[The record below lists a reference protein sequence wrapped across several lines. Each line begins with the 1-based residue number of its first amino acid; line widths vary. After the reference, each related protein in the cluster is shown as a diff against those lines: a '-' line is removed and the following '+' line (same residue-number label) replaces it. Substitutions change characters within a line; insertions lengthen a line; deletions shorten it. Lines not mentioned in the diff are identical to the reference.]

1 MLNKEVLINIFKK
14 LLEEAKNSCD
24 DFNSADGKIG
34 DGDLGVTI
42 LHGLEEINNT
52 INKFSDDIGANFML
66 CSQAFVK
73 KSGSS
78 FGTLIAFSFMNI
90 SKNLKGKTECNHD
103 DIISIF
109 ETALKTILE
118 RGKTNLGDKTIA
130 DTLDLIIK
138 NLKVNQNYSDV
149 FKSSTKQALEDFK
162 GKKIRI
168 GRARMFEDK
177 TKDLDDPGMF
187 ALNRLTSVFQ
197 LMETLILLAL
207 VIVVGWVL
215 FRPFSKRELDKYNDR
230 DNWPNMDL

>member
-1 MLNKEVLINIFKK
+1 MLNKEVLTNIFKK
-14 LLEEAKNSCD
+14 LLEEAKNSYD

-34 DGDLGVTI
+34 DGDLGVTV
-42 LHGLEEINNT
+42 LHGLEEVNNS
-52 INKFSDDIGANFML
+52 ISKFSDDMGTNFML

-90 SKNLKGKTECNHD
+90 SKNLKGKTVCNHE
-103 DIISIF
+103 DIVAIF

-130 DTLDLIIK
+130 DSLDLIIK
-138 NLKVNQNYSDV
+138 NLKNNQNYSEV
-149 FKSSTKQALEDFK
+149 LKLSTKQALEDFK
-162 GKKIRI
+162 GKKIKI

-187 ALNRLTSVFQ
+187 ALNRLSSAF
-197 LMETLILLAL
+197 
-207 VIVVGWVL
+207 
-215 FRPFSKRELDKYNDR
+215 
-230 DNWPNMDL
+230 

>member
-1 MLNKEVLINIFKK
+1 MLNKVVLNSIFKK
-14 LLEEAKNSCD
+14 LLEEAKNSYD

-42 LHGLEEINNT
+42 LHGLEEINNN
-52 INKFSDDIGANFML
+52 INKFTEDMGSNFML

-103 DIISIF
+103 DIVLMF

-118 RGKTNLGDKTIA
+118 RGKANLGDKTIA
-130 DTLDLIIK
+130 DSLDLIIK
-138 NLKVNQNYSDV
+138 NLKDNQNYSEV
-149 FKSSTKQALEDFK
+149 FKSSTKQALDNFK
-162 GKKIRI
+162 GKKIKI

-187 ALNRLTSVFQ
+187 ALNRLSSVF
-197 LMETLILLAL
+197 
-207 VIVVGWVL
+207 
-215 FRPFSKRELDKYNDR
+215 
-230 DNWPNMDL
+230 

>member
-1 MLNKEVLINIFKK
+1 MLNKEVLTNIFQK
-14 LLEEAKNSCD
+14 LLEEAKNSYD

-42 LHGLEEINNT
+42 LHGLEEINNS
-52 INKFSDDIGANFML
+52 ISKFSDDMGANFML

-90 SKNLKGKTECNHD
+90 SKNLKGKSECNHD

-109 ETALKTILE
+109 EIALKTILE

-130 DTLDLIIK
+130 DSLDIIIK
-138 NLKVNQNYSDV
+138 NLKDNQNYSDV

-162 GKKIRI
+162 GKKIKI

-177 TKDLDDPGMF
+177 TMDLDDPGMF
-187 ALNRLTSVFQ
+187 ALHRLSSTF
-197 LMETLILLAL
+197 
-207 VIVVGWVL
+207 
-215 FRPFSKRELDKYNDR
+215 
-230 DNWPNMDL
+230 

>member
-1 MLNKEVLINIFKK
+1 MLNKEVLTDIFKK
-14 LLEEAKNSCD
+14 LLEEAKNSYD

-34 DGDLGVTI
+34 DGDLGVTV
-42 LHGLEEINNT
+42 LHGLEEINNSFS
-52 INKFSDDIGANFML
+52 KFSSDMGINFML

-90 SKNLKGKTECNHD
+90 SKNLKGKTVCNHA
-103 DIISIF
+103 DIVAIF

-130 DTLDLIIK
+130 DSLDLIIK
-138 NLKVNQNYSDV
+138 NLKDNQNYSEV
-149 FKSSTKQALEDFK
+149 LKLSTKQALEDFK
-162 GKKIRI
+162 GKKIKI

-187 ALNRLTSVFQ
+187 ALNRLSSVF
-197 LMETLILLAL
+197 
-207 VIVVGWVL
+207 
-215 FRPFSKRELDKYNDR
+215 
-230 DNWPNMDL
+230 